1 MHGPPPHAAP
11 TEVNNGKHAS
21 PPVSLQQRPARAS
34 PGPSTQVKLTSV
46 TSSTSPWL
54 LHQARSNNSIPGH
67 TTLLPLSTLQSY
79 IHACLAGT
87 PVFSL
92 SRRNV
97 YSSFEMKDQPSLS
110 PGQPTGL
117 MSPPSPGC
125 TSSPSTFTVC
135 RHQDATLSRSG

>member
-11 TEVNNGKHAS
+11 TEVNYGKHTS
-21 PPVSLQQRPARAS
+21 LPVSLQQRPARAS

-46 TSSTSPWL
+46 TSSTSPL
-54 LHQARSNNSIPGH
+54 APPSSQAKQFIPRH

-79 IHACLAGT
+79 IRACLAGT
-87 PVFSL
+87 PVFPL

-97 YSSFEMKDQPSLS
+97 YSSFETKDQPSLP

-117 MSPPSPGC
+117 MSPPTPGC

-135 RHQDATLSRSG
+135 GHQDATLSCSG